1 MTARAFLNA
10 SRQRVLRLRRVIM
23 ALWQLVLSLLV
34 AFAGAAEESL
44 PCSGSS
50 LLLAIK
56 DLAPSCIAECP
67 GICPHLQTLVM
78 QALMNVDP
86 TPYVCANSAT
96 FICMDTPACDSLLN
110 TAESY
115 DLFHVPRSEEEL
127 ENTCLGCLWKTFF
140 FTCRPV
146 HPLDLSFLASG
157 NAQC

>member
-1 MTARAFLNA
+1 MPKHPKNRFGGSGASYLQLSYTWRACSPVLNP
-10 SRQRVLRLRRVIM
+10 LMIM
-23 ALWQLVLSLLV
+23 SLQ
-34 AFAGAAEESL
+34 
-44 PCSGSS
+44 
-50 LLLAIK
+50 

-140 FTCRPV
+140 FTTLPPRASTG
-146 HPLDLSFLASG
+146 PLLLASG